1 MIFEDNQIEII
12 NNAKSYLEKTKKAGI
27 DTSLSSFCYFNSWS
41 ETPGYAKL
49 KFKSSGWYFAISY
62 FKILFKTILSIA
74 ANSNFIQIK
83 NRVDIK
89 HYKTIILSW
98 SYKENFQSDGSFQ
111 DRYFNENSKN
121 IENSYWI
128 LVSMD
133 GYVPPNLNDNIKI
146 IKKKEG
152 IFKYNFYFLIKLII
166 SIIIK
171 YKFSLKKIYHY
182 LFFPS
187 YFANIINKI
196 VIQDIKNSRAKLII
210 LPYEAQTFQNK
221 IFFEIQK
228 LSKEIK
234 KVGYLHSL
242 SPLTSELIYRSGAPD
257 LLLVHSEDQIKMLKS
272 NLNWPEKN
280 LILTD
285 SFRFQRNDKSL
296 SRKIFVPMV
305 IDDDDI
311 FLKEFK
317 KLLINSSK
325 NSFPILSIKNH
336 PTSLKSKRHIRFI
349 KKLEKVINIFKD
361 RFSENSPNQ
370 NLSIFFG
377 MTASILESLEKKTNV
392 IHICSDPL
400 FQSYNSKIWS
410 NIIVKKLGKFVFNYN
425 LSTLGKTIRLGEKNT
440 FNHFFK
446 TML

>member
-152 IFKYNFYFLIKLII
+152 IFKYNFYFLI
-166 SIIIK
+166 
-171 YKFSLKKIYHY
+171 
-182 LFFPS
+182 
-187 YFANIINKI
+187 N
-196 VIQDIKNSRAKLII
+196 
-210 LPYEAQTFQNK
+210 
-221 IFFEIQK
+221 
-228 LSKEIK
+228 
-234 KVGYLHSL
+234 
-242 SPLTSELIYRSGAPD
+242 
-257 LLLVHSEDQIKMLKS
+257 
-272 NLNWPEKN
+272 
-280 LILTD
+280 
-285 SFRFQRNDKSL
+285 
-296 SRKIFVPMV
+296 
-305 IDDDDI
+305 
-311 FLKEFK
+311 
-317 KLLINSSK
+317 
-325 NSFPILSIKNH
+325 
-336 PTSLKSKRHIRFI
+336 
-349 KKLEKVINIFKD
+349 
-361 RFSENSPNQ
+361 
-370 NLSIFFG
+370 
-377 MTASILESLEKKTNV
+377 
-392 IHICSDPL
+392 
-400 FQSYNSKIWS
+400 
-410 NIIVKKLGKFVFNYN
+410 
-425 LSTLGKTIRLGEKNT
+425 
-440 FNHFFK
+440 
-446 TML
+446 